1 MEFSRQQY
9 WSGLPFSSP
18 GDCPDPG
25 IKPSSPTLQADSLPS
40 EPPGKQGGSV
50 KIQNPR
56 FSLGAAHVAKFLLG
70 LTEIPDSQRKAGVR
84 CKQGSLHKHLGHR
97 DEFLLVLRCENPPDT
112 TERSTLWTD
121 LSKEKRL
128 RLSHISMGDSW
139 VLQISVMFIFSNVY
153 PTSQQYIITQEWKNS
168 VVTETAL
175 SQFKVSFKFTWKLLY
190 FFPSVTNS
198 SKHLTTYTILE
209 NQSDVFL
216 TVSFT

>member
-25 IKPSSPTLQADSLPS
+25 IKPRSPTLQADSLPS
-40 EPPGKQGGSV
+40 EPPGKQGGSI

-56 FSLGAAHVAKFLLG
+56 FSLGAAHMAKFLLG
-70 LTEIPDSQRKAGVR
+70 LTKIPDSQRKAGVR

-97 DEFLLVLRCENPPDT
+97 DEMSSYQFWGVRTPPDT
-112 TERSTLWTD
+112 TERSTLQTD

-128 RLSHISMGDSW
+128 RLSHISMGDTW

-153 PTSQQYIITQEWKNS
+153 STSQQYIIMQEWKNS
-168 VVTETAL
+168 FVTDCFE
-175 SQFKVSFKFTWKLLY
+175 S
-190 FFPSVTNS
+190 
-198 SKHLTTYTILE
+198 I
-209 NQSDVFL
+209 QSIV
-216 TVSFT
+216 